1 MYLYSSG
8 LADRGVKHLE
18 KKNIVYTKDGMT
30 VGVKDKSE
38 EQVNDKFQSGLVKT
52 WNLAGEQG
60 ASKRPSSSAS
70 GSRPATSRT
79 SSGVKS

>member
-30 VGVKDKSE
+30 VGVKTKSDE
-38 EQVNDKFQSGLVKT
+38 EVNDRVQRYIISCCNK
-52 WNLAGEQG
+52 
-60 ASKRPSSSAS
+60 
-70 GSRPATSRT
+70 
-79 SSGVKS
+79 